1 MIDACFSGVSQA
13 GTILR
18 HASPIGIRVNEPEI
32 PNNLTVFASTSE
44 GQVSSWTESGD
55 YSLFTYTML
64 EAISGKAD
72 RNRDGEVEPDELKS
86 YVSEEVEY
94 LSRRLYGREQS
105 PTFHNF

>member
-1 MIDACFSGVSQA
+1 
-13 GTILR
+13 
-18 HASPIGIRVNEPEI
+18 
-32 PNNLTVFASTSE
+32 
-44 GQVSSWTESGD
+44 
-55 YSLFTYTML
+55 ML